1 MKRTLFFGAF
11 LLLAFSSFSQQWNIT
26 DKIYVGG
33 GVGLNLNSNVTSYS
47 VSPYAGYKLTDRLS
61 PGMRFTYQHTR
72 FSQTNFRVNSLGFG
86 PFVRYQINEKFFAYT
101 EYEYLSFKVS
111 NPSLTNSEAA
121 RENFNSFFVGG
132 GMSQPIGRNASFNV
146 IFLYN
151 LLYNDGTNSPYNSP
165 IVIRGGIDL
174 GFFN

>member
-1 MKRTLFFGAF
+1 MKRTLVIGTF
-11 LLLAFSSFSQQWNIT
+11 LLLAFSSYSQQWNIT

-72 FSQTNFRVNSLGFG
+72 FSQTGLRINSVGLG
-86 PFVRYQINEKFFAYT
+86 PFVRYQINEQFFAYA
-101 EYEYLSFKVS
+101 EYEYLNFKLS
-111 NPSLTNSEAA
+111 NPRATSESA
-121 RENFNSFFVGG
+121 REGFNSLFIGG

-151 LLYNDGTNSPYNSP
+151 LLYDDGTDSPYNSP

>member
-1 MKRTLFFGAF
+1 MNRILFYVTFT
-11 LLLAFSSFSQQWNIT
+11 LLAVTAKSQEWNIT

-33 GVGLNLNSNVTSYS
+33 GVGLNLNANVTSYS

-61 PGMRFTYQHTR
+61 PGLRFTYQHTR
-72 FSQTNFRVNSLGFG
+72 FSQTNFRVNSVGLG
-86 PFVRYQINEKFFAYT
+86 PFVRYQINDKFFAYT
-101 EYEYLSFKVS
+101 EYEYLNFKVT
-111 NPSLTNSEAA
+111 NPSLSNEAS

-132 GMSQPIGRNASFNV
+132 GMSQPIGRSAAFNV

>member
-1 MKRTLFFGAF
+1 MKRS
-11 LLLAFSSFSQQWNIT
+11 LLLVSFSLISWITFAQQWNIT

-33 GVGLNLNSNVTSYS
+33 GVGFNINSNVTSYS

-72 FSQTNFRVNSLGFG
+72 FSQTDFRINSIGLG

-101 EYEYLSFKVS
+101 EYEYLNFKVS
-111 NPSLTNSEAA
+111 NPARPQESA

-132 GMSQPIGRNASFNV
+132 GVSQPMGRNASFNM

-151 LLYNDGTNSPYNSP
+151 LLYDDGTNSPYNSP
-165 IVIRGGIDL
+165 IVIRAGIDL

>member
-1 MKRTLFFGAF
+1 MKRSVLGI
-11 LLLAFSSFSQQWNIT
+11 AFSLLSLMAFAQQWNIT
-26 DKIYVGG
+26 DKLYVGG

-61 PGMRFTYQHTR
+61 PGLRFTYQHTR
-72 FSQTNFRVNSLGFG
+72 FSQTDFRINSVGLG
-86 PFVRYQINEKFFAYT
+86 PFVRFQITEQFFAYS
-101 EYEYLSFKVS
+101 EYEYLNFKVS
-111 NPSLTNSEAA
+111 NPSSPQETA
-121 RENFNSFFVGG
+121 RENFTSFFIGG
-132 GMSQPIGRNASFNV
+132 GMSRPIGRVASLNV

-151 LLYNDGTNSPYNSP
+151 LLYDDGTNSPYNSP

>member
-1 MKRTLFFGAF
+1 MKRFLILGAF
-11 LLLAFSSFSQQWNIT
+11 LALVYSSYGQQWNIT
-26 DKIYVGG
+26 DKLYVGG
-33 GVGLNLNSNVTSYS
+33 GVGLNLNANVTSYS

-72 FSQTNFRVNSLGFG
+72 FSQTNFRINSVGVG
-86 PFVRYQINEKFFAYT
+86 PFVRFQINQQFFAYT
-101 EYEYLSFKVS
+101 EYEYLNFKVS
-111 NPSLTNSEAA
+111 NPSLSNEAA
-121 RENFNSFFVGG
+121 REDFNSFFVGG
-132 GMSQPIGRNASFNV
+132 GMSQPIGRYASFNV
-146 IFLYN
+146 MFLYN

>member
-1 MKRTLFFGAF
+1 MKRILFLGAF
-11 LLLAFSSFSQQWNIT
+11 FLLAFSSFSQQWNIT
-26 DKIYVGG
+26 DKLYVGG

-61 PGMRFTYQHTR
+61 AGLRFTYQHTR
-72 FSQTNFRVNSLGFG
+72 FSQTDFRINSVGVG
-86 PFVRYQINEKFFAYT
+86 PFTRFQINEKFFAYT
-101 EYEYLSFKVS
+101 EYEYLNFKVT
-111 NPSLTNSEAA
+111 NPSLSNEAA
-121 RENFNSFFVGG
+121 REGFNSFFVGG